1 MSQNESAARI
11 RHTRTARLK
20 VLAAGPALIALTA
33 AGLIAGS
40 ASMAGAAVSSPAQGS
55 NLSGYAATTGTNAT
69 GTVDL
74 VTALDVLGLS
84 LKVDLDLN
92 VPGGTTTTHAVGVVE
107 SMTTGTSLVTLEIG
121 VSQQNAAQLKAAQ
134 ALPGSSS
141 SVNLKTMTEPGQDTG
156 STSGSIGGL
165 NVDTTPGSAP
175 GSLCSVTMRV
185 DLSA

>member
-84 LKVDLDLN
+84 LKADLDLN

-141 SVNLKTMTEPGQDTG
+141 VNLKTMTEPGQHSG
-156 STSGSIGGL
+156 SMSGSIGGL

-175 GSLCSVTMRV
+175 DSLCSVTMRV